1 MKTLGVLSQK
11 GGVGKT
17 TLAVHLAVLADA
29 VLVDTDP
36 QRSAYGWKRVREAE
50 RPIVTYQPVE
60 ALAETLGKIKSAGAK
75 RVIVDTAGKATGEL
89 TEVARLSDLVV
100 IPTRT
105 GAFDLN
111 ALGPTVSLVKA
122 TGRRAVFVLNHTPA
136 PRPEGEMSV
145 VREARDALEVFKLP
159 IAPVALTQRAVLQHS
174 LNSGHA
180 VTEFEPTGKAAA
192 ELRELWTFL
201 QEELDRE

>member
-29 VLVDTDP
+29 VLIDTDP
-36 QRSAYGWKRVREAE
+36 QRSAYGWKRMREAE
-50 RPIVTYQPVE
+50 RPVVTYQPVE
-60 ALAETLGKIKSAGAK
+60 KLGEILDKVRSAGAK
-75 RVIVDTAGKATGEL
+75 RVIVDTAGKADGGL
-89 TEVARLSDLVV
+89 AEVVRLSDLVV

-105 GAFDLN
+105 GFFDLN
-111 ALGPTVSLVKA
+111 AVGQTVKLVAA
-122 TGRRAVFVLNHTPA
+122 TGRRAVFVLTLTPA

-145 VREARDALEVFKLP
+145 VREAREALAVFKLP

-180 VTEFEPTGKAAA
+180 VTEFDPGGKAAA
-192 ELRELWTFL
+192 ELRDLWAFL

>member
-11 GGVGKT
+11 GGAGKT

-29 VLVDTDP
+29 VLIDTDP
-36 QRSAYGWKRVREAE
+36 QGSAAGWGRVREAD
-50 RPIVTYQPVE
+50 TPVVIE
-60 ALAETLGKIKSAGAK
+60 AGVEQLAGTLAQVREVAADW
-75 RVIVDTAGKATGEL
+75 VIVDTAGKAAGEL

-105 GAFDLN
+105 GTFDLN
-111 ALGPTVSLVKA
+111 ALAPTVRIVEA

-136 PRPEGEMSV
+136 SRADGEMSV
-145 VREARDALEVFKLP
+145 VREAREALAVFGLP
-159 IAPVALTQRAVLQHS
+159 VAPMALTQRAVLSHA

-180 VTEFEPTGKAAA
+180 VTEFEPTGKAAT
-192 ELRELWTFL
+192 ELRDLWTFL
-201 QEELDRE
+201 KGELENA